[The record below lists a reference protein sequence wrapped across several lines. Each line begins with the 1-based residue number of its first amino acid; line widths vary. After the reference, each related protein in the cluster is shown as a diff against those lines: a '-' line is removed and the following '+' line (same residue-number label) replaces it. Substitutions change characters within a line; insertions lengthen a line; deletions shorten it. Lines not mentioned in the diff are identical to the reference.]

1 MKIKKTWQLPQ
12 PNEVE
17 GKYEWLSVV
26 RVGRVIPFGYRQ
38 DPEDSDILL
47 PIPEE
52 LELFEQA
59 KKYLKQYSLR
69 EVSNWLST
77 TSGRYISHVGLM
89 QRVKLEQK
97 RKKEASIQ
105 RFYAEKYKEAAE
117 KAEKLEN
124 QRIGARVRKEN
135 STSTGET
142 ARV

>member
-52 LELFEQA
+52 LELFEEA

-77 TSGRYISHVGLM
+77 TSERYISHVGLM

-105 RFYAEKYKEAAE
+105 RFYAKKYQKAAE
-117 KAEKLEN
+117 KAEKLETI
-124 QRIGARVRKEN
+124 RIGARVRKDN

-142 ARV
+142 STN